1 MPEPEPRPSRLDRLI
16 SMADRVDVSS
26 PWVVRTA
33 LVLFFGGAFLAVQ
46 AADVQWSE
54 LRPGWLV
61 ATAVLS
67 SPMLLLTSSEF
78 RVTAK
83 LLGVDVPM
91 RKALQIAVVSTT
103 ANLLPLPGGV
113 VVRAQ
118 SLLGEGV
125 PRRRTVVSQL
135 ALALVWLA
143 EATLA
148 TALLLLGDEPLAA
161 ALFALVGVVG
171 AVGGV
176 AIIRWLRPE
185 VGLRRGVVLAAAV
198 EMLFVVLAAARI
210 GAALAA
216 LGFSP
221 TLEQAVALA
230 SANVLAV
237 FVVVVPAGLGVR
249 ELIAAGIAPLVGLSA
264 ATGFIVAAVVRVM
277 TMTAFGIVA
286 LFVVRRDRA
295 EEPP

>member
-1 MPEPEPRPSRLDRLI
+1 MPDPEPRSSRLDRLI
-16 SMADRVDVSS
+16 SVADRIDVSS

-46 AADVQWSE
+46 AADVQWRE
-54 LRPGWLV
+54 LRPGWLL

-91 RKALQIAVVSTT
+91 RKALHIAVVSTT

-161 ALFALVGVVG
+161 ALFALVGVGG
-171 AVGGV
+171 AVAGV

-185 VGLRRGVVLAAAV
+185 VGLQRGVLLAAAV

-216 LGFSP
+216 LGLTP

-230 SANVLAV
+230 SANVIAV
-237 FVVVVPAGLGVR
+237 FVVIVPAGLGVR

-286 LFVVRRDRA
+286 LFVVRRDRT